1 METNDNTQYNEFR
14 KKRVRFFKRTIVFL
28 VCFFVALPNVLCIL
42 NFIYLRK
49 TNSNITSL
57 SNEINILKIT
67 ETQKVAA
74 NETKSTP
81 VETPDT
87 NESFVFRVSPDSEEY
102 AGYQRIYLTF
112 DDGPSKYTNELL
124 DVLEKYNAKATFFVL
139 AQDGYDDEYQRIIND
154 GHTLGIHSYKH
165 VYKDLYSGVDG
176 FKEDVDAVYAF
187 VEEKTGVKPLF
198 YRFPGGSSNTI
209 FKGDKDELFDYLAEK
224 DLTYY
229 DWNVTS
235 NDATY
240 GGLSKSQIANNVLKG
255 IEGKQDAVILM
266 HDANDKHSSIEA
278 LEIILESLQT
288 RDDVVF
294 LPITEFSEPVK
305 HVKKKAEE

>member
-1 METNDNTQYNEFR
+1 MDSNDNAQYNEFR

-28 VCFFVALPNVLCIL
+28 VCFFVALPNVLCVL

-49 TNSNITSL
+49 TNSNIISL
-57 SNEINILKIT
+57 SNELNILKIS
-67 ETQKVAA
+67 ETQMVEAS
-74 NETKSTP
+74 ETKSTP
-81 VETPDT
+81 FEAPEIND
-87 NESFVFRVSPDSEEY
+87 SFVFRVSSDREEY
-102 AGYQRIYLTF
+102 ADYQRIYLTF

-124 DVLEKYNAKATFFVL
+124 DLLEKYNAKATFFVL
-139 AQDGYDDEYQRIIND
+139 AQEGYDEEYQRIVND

-165 VYKDLYSGVDG
+165 VYSDLYSGLEG

-209 FKGDKDELFDYLAEK
+209 YKGEKDELFDYLAEK

-255 IEGKQDAVILM
+255 IEGKHDAVILM

-294 LPITEFSEPVK
+294 LPITEFSEPVQ